1 MAVPNIFGTA
11 TAAIPLSQLDQ
22 NFATAITLGNTAVYL
37 GNTTTSLGN
46 VTLTNVTISSGTSNI
61 AANVSTA
68 VGLLPEAQGGTGTT
82 TGYYG
87 FKNRIINGAMVIDQR
102 NAGAASTIPV
112 AVGAGYTLDRWRY
125 AAPALAKFTLQQNQ
139 GGVTTPAG
147 FRNYLGLTSSAATAV
162 AAGDAYIMQQ
172 YIEGFNTA
180 DLGWGTASAASVTL
194 SFIVYSSLTGTF
206 GGSLQ
211 NSAQNRSY
219 PFTYSIPTANT
230 WTTISITIAGD
241 TSGTWIGAT
250 SGLGISLT
258 FGLGVGSTF
267 SGTAGAWAGANYFS
281 ATGAVSVVGTS
292 GATFYITGVQLEKG
306 STATSFDYRPYG
318 TELALCQRYYYR
330 LTQPTASSYF
340 PATGLCTASTLA
352 RVAAT
357 FPVTMRAVPTALDTT
372 GTASD
377 YATTSTSNIN
387 LSAVPS
393 LNDTTANG
401 GIIGITV
408 SSGLTQGNAV
418 IFYANVA
425 GAYVGWSAEL

>member
-1 MAVPNIFGTA
+1 MPVPNIFGTA

-46 VTLTNVTISSGTSNI
+46 LTLTNVTISSGTSNI

-68 VGLLPEAQGGTGTT
+68 VGLLPEASGGTGTT

-87 FKNRIINGAMVIDQR
+87 FKNRIINGGMVIDQR
-102 NAGAASTIPV
+102 NAGANVTATA
-112 AVGAGYTLDRWRY
+112 AVYTLDRWKV
-125 AAPALAKFTLQQNQ
+125 AASQASKFTVQQS
-139 GGVTTPAG
+139 TDAPSG
-147 FRNYLGLTSSAATAV
+147 FKNSLKVTSSSAYSVTGNDYFAMLQTIEGYNV
-162 AAGDAYIMQQ
+162 SDLGFGAAG
-172 YIEGFNTA
+172 
-180 DLGWGTASAASVTL
+180 ASSVTF
-194 SFIVYSSLTGTF
+194 SFWVKSSLTGSF
-206 GGSLQ
+206 GGSLE
-211 NSAQNRSY
+211 NYVQNRC
-219 PFTYSIPTANT
+219 YSFAYTVSAANT
-230 WTTISITIAGD
+230 WEYKTVTAVGD
-241 TSGTWIGAT
+241 TTGTWNT
-250 SGLGISLT
+250 DNSGGMIVW
-258 FGLGVGSTF
+258 FGLGATGTRV
-267 SGTAGAWAGANYFS
+267 GTAGAWGTQS
-281 ATGAVSVVGTS
+281 GSGLQPSGTVSVVGTS

-340 PATGLCTASTLA
+340 PVNGLCTASTLA

-357 FPVTMRAVPTALDTT
+357 FPVTMRVVPTALDTT
-372 GTASD
+372 GTASN
-377 YATTSTSNIN
+377 YAVTSTTNIN

-425 GAYVGWSAEL
+425 RAYVGWSAEL